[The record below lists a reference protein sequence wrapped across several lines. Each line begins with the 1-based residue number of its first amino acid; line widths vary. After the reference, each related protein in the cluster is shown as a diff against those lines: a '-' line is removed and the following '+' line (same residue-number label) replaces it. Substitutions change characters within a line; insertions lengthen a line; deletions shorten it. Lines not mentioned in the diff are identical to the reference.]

1 MTLTFDIATIIT
13 AIMAALAAFMLIAL
27 LVLIA
32 VYVYTSW
39 ALMTIANK
47 TKTKYAWL
55 AWIPIANLYLI
66 VTVAKLRWQY
76 LFLMLLVLIP
86 GIGGMLCM
94 GLMAWWYW
102 RIAEVRKLP
111 GWLGILMIIPVI
123 NLIVLGI
130 LAWGK

>member
-1 MTLTFDIATIIT
+1 MIIFDLANVMT
-13 AIMAALAAFMLIAL
+13 AIIGLIAAFILIGV

-32 VYVYTSW
+32 VYIYTSI
-39 ALMTIANK
+39 ALMTIAKK

-66 VTVAKLRWQY
+66 VKTAKLPWQY
-76 LFLMLLVLIP
+76 LFLMLLVFIP
-86 GIGGMLCM
+86 GIGGLVCA
-94 GLMAWWYW
+94 GLMIWWFW

-123 NLIVLGI
+123 NLVVLGI
-130 LAWGK
+130 LAWSN